1 MAGSD
6 IRAGSLTT
14 SGYITKHRA
23 RLRALDVVGTASAG
37 LLYVFDTDT
46 TPLAGTYVRSGT
58 TVTVTDADHALQTG
72 DVIGIAFAA
81 GTGGSASAGNY
92 RVTVVNSSTF
102 TITDINTGTI
112 TGDPA
117 CSYVHSSDGQSAR
130 WLATFRTAAS
140 DTFFNGF
147 NVPDEGIL
155 AKLGI
160 YVQVANLASVNIY
173 HS

>member
-6 IRAGSLTT
+6 VKAGSLTT
-14 SGYITKHRA
+14 SGFITKHRT
-23 RLRALDVVGTASAG
+23 RLRALDVVGTSSAG

-46 TPLAGTYVRSGT
+46 APLAGTYARSGT
-58 TVTVTDADHALQTG
+58 TITVTDADHALKTG
-72 DVIGIAFAA
+72 DMIGIAFDA

-92 RVTVVNSSTF
+92 EVTVVNSSTF

-112 TGDPA
+112 TNDPA
-117 CSYVHSSDGQSAR
+117 CSYVHSSNGKSAG

-160 YVQVANLASVNIY
+160 YVQAANLASINIY
-173 HS
+173 YS